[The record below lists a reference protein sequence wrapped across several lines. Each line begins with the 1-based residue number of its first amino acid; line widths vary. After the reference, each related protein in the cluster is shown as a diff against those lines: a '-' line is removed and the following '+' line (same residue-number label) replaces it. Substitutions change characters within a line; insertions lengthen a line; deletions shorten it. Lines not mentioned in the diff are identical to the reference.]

1 MLRSRRES
9 HHSDRITE
17 QHSLQPTSATK
28 SAISD
33 IPRRN
38 IFVYMC
44 GKLPT
49 GRAEIPII
57 AMGSNGAFTIQLLS
71 VAARTTRRHGGHHHE
86 TSP

>member
-1 MLRSRRES
+1 MSALPP
-9 HHSDRITE
+9 SDRLLRCREMT
-17 QHSLQPTSATK
+17 LG
-28 SAISD
+28 AISD

-38 IFVYMC
+38 IFVYIR

-49 GRAEIPII
+49 GRAEMPII